1 MKTFKSTA
9 PLAAL
14 VALFFAVSLGVPYAS
29 AHAAAISPATTTVQ
43 QAQQQPQ
50 QPAQPQD
57 FTGKIMQLKNG
68 QLALVTG
75 KTDKGY
81 SGHFLDDQDSAKKFV
96 NKDVKVTGTL
106 DAATNTIHVTNIKGS

>member
-1 MKTFKSTA
+1 MKTIKMNA
-9 PLAAL
+9 PL
-14 VALFFAVSLGVPYAS
+14 VALAAFCFAIGLSPFAF
-29 AHAAAISPATTTVQ
+29 ARPATHANPVSAVQ
-43 QAQQQPQ
+43 QAQPPQ
-50 QPAQPQD
+50 QQAQSQEFD
-57 FTGKIMQLKNG
+57 GKIMQLKNG

-106 DAATNTIHVTNIKGS
+106 DSSTNTIHVTNIKGS

>member
-1 MKTFKSTA
+1 MKTITKNA

-14 VALFFAVSLGVPYAS
+14 AALFFAFGLSAFAS
-29 AHAAAISPATTTVQ
+29 ARPAAHATFNAIAQQQQQQ
-43 QAQQQPQ
+43 QAQSQEF
-50 QPAQPQD
+50 D
-57 FTGKIMQLKNG
+57 GKIMQLKNG

-96 NKDVKVTGTL
+96 GKDVKVTGTL
-106 DAATNTIHVTNIKGS
+106 DSSTNTIHVTNIKGS

>member
-1 MKTFKSTA
+1 MKTIKKNA

-14 VALFFAVSLGVPYAS
+14 VAFCLAIGLSPFAFAHPANHANPVS
-29 AHAAAISPATTTVQ
+29 TVQ
-43 QAQQQPQ
+43 QAQPPQ
-50 QPAQPQD
+50 QQQSQEFD
-57 FTGKIMQLKNG
+57 GKIMQLKNG

-106 DAATNTIHVTNIKGS
+106 DSSTNTIHVTNIKGS

>member
-1 MKTFKSTA
+1 MKTITKNA

-14 VALFFAVSLGVPYAS
+14 VALFLAVGLAPFAFAATAPNAAS
-29 AHAAAISPATTTVQ
+29 HATAQQ
-43 QAQQQPQ
+43 QAQQQQQ
-50 QPAQPQD
+50 QPASQE

-75 KTDKGY
+75 KTDQGY
-81 SGHFLDDQDSAKKFV
+81 SGHLLDDQDSAKKFV

-106 DAATNTIHVTNIKGS
+106 DTSTNTIHVTNIKGA